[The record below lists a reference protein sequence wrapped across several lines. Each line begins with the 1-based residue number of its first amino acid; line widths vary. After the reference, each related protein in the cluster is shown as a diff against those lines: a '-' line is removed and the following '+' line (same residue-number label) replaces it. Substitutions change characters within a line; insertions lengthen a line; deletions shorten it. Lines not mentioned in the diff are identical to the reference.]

1 MVYTVSRIYPNP
13 RGRPPARDEMTV
25 WDAVELWLERCA
37 ERRKRST
44 CSTYRRVAEK
54 HIKHELGG
62 LAVTQLTRE
71 AVSDFLNRKVYG
83 TEGEPPLSGSTVCS
97 IVTVLCGALEQAER
111 RGVPFS
117 GWDALDS
124 PRRASKETRV
134 LGKDEWDRLEKLLK
148 ETEGAEAFGIVLC
161 MYTGLRIGELCAL
174 RWGDIST
181 DGLLTV
187 RRTVQ
192 RILNPDFGERD
203 NRRTI
208 VVLDAP
214 KSRSSCRIIPLPASL
229 LAEVGEHR
237 CRPDYYV
244 LTNNPRF
251 FMEPR
256 TLQHHFKRLLQ
267 MAGVEDVN
275 FHALRHTFAT
285 KCVQLGCDPK
295 TLSRILG
302 HSDVSV
308 TLNTYVHPSMAAMRS
323 LVERLAASF

>member
-25 WDAVELWLERCA
+25 WDAVELWLEHCA

-97 IVTVLCGALEQAER
+97 IVTVLRGALEQAER

-117 GWDALDS
+117 GRDALDS
-124 PRRASKETRV
+124 PQRASKETRV

-148 ETEGAEAFGIVLC
+148 ETEGAEAFGILLC

-174 RWGDIST
+174 RWGDISA

-214 KSRSSCRIIPLPASL
+214 KSRSSCRIIPLPDRL
-229 LAEVGEHR
+229 LAEVEEHR

>member
-1 MVYTVSRIYPNP
+1 MVYTVNGIRAEA
-13 RGRPPARDEMTV
+13 RGRPPTQAEMTV
-25 WDAVELWLERCA
+25 WDAVELWLRVSA
-37 ERRKRST
+37 EKKKRST

-54 HIKHELGG
+54 HIKHALGG

-97 IVTVLCGALEQAER
+97 IVTVLRGALEQAEKH
-111 RGVPFS
+111 GVPFS
-117 GWDALDS
+117 CWDALET
-124 PRRASKETRV
+124 PRRTGKETRV
-134 LGKDEWDRLEKLLK
+134 LAKDEWDRLEKLLK
-148 ETEGAEAFGIVLC
+148 ETEGAEAFGILLC

-174 RWGDIST
+174 RWGDISA

-192 RILNPDFGERD
+192 RILNPDFGEGD
-203 NRRTI
+203 DRRTI

-214 KSRSSCRIIPLPASL
+214 KSRSSCRIIPLPKPL
-229 LAEVGEHR
+229 LAEVEEHR
-237 CRPDYYV
+237 CGPDYYV
-244 LTNNPRF
+244 LTSDPRF
-251 FMEPR
+251 YMEPR
-256 TLQHHFKRLLQ
+256 TLQHHFKHLLQ

-295 TLSRILG
+295 TLSLILG

-323 LVERLAASF
+323 LMERLAADF